1 MWRHRRVGLE
11 GVLEGLA
18 EFSQSVSHYQD
29 TLARTILYRTTYQ
42 TIEQN
47 TYTTPSL
54 YRE

>member
-1 MWRHRRVGLE
+1 MIRISRELRLFKVDSGFLLE

-42 TIEQN
+42 TIE
-47 TYTTPSL
+47 
-54 YRE
+54 